1 MELTKTQIR
10 IMTVF
15 ASKITEK
22 FSALQISK
30 LIRKQYPVVH
40 RSVKA
45 LVQNGLISKDA
56 RGFLCLNYKNTHSV
70 IGYIESLRAEQFLEK
85 NKMIALFAKDVL
97 DEMKSD
103 FFVLLVFGSSAA
115 EKRNSRDVDI
125 LLIMP
130 SRTNNLDEVEKQL
143 ERIASNFTVN
153 IDCNAVSAES
163 AREMLS
169 KRDEPNVMNETL
181 NNHILVF
188 GAESYHRLLKYAR

>member
-10 IMTVF
+10 IMMVF

-30 LIRKQYPVVH
+30 LIKKQYPVVH

-45 LVQNGLISKDA
+45 LVKNGLISKDA
-56 RGFLCLNYKNTHSV
+56 HGFLCLNYKNSHPV

-85 NKMIALFAKDVL
+85 SKTIALFAKDVL

-103 FFVLLVFGSSAA
+103 FFILLVFGSSVA
-115 EKRNSRDVDI
+115 EKPNSRDVDV

-130 SRTNNLDEVEKQL
+130 SRTNKLDEVEKQL

-188 GAESYHRLLKYAR
+188 GAEGYYRLLKYAR